1 MLITQ
6 DDYGVITGFNFHT
19 ESWVPILDLKDKF
32 PSTYKQIWIVG
43 FLEHQLSYI
52 ELQKG
57 HEQPPHQLRGKSKLL
72 PFKVPMLEAEVIGEK
87 KEQTLQDLEEQVFR
101 ETFILDHEQYRKDVW
116 EPLKMFRGESD
127 KERFLSDSIL
137 EAKAIVQKKKDL
149 DAHILNQIR
158 LCIMNDEH

>member
-1 MLITQ
+1 
-6 DDYGVITGFNFHT
+6 
-19 ESWVPILDLKDKF
+19 
-32 PSTYKQIWIVG
+32 
-43 FLEHQLSYI
+43 
-52 ELQKG
+52 
-57 HEQPPHQLRGKSKLL
+57 
-72 PFKVPMLEAEVIGEK
+72 MLEAEVIGEK

-137 EAKAIVQKKKDL
+137 DAKAIVQKKKDL